1 MIFTPTT
8 LPQVFLVDLEKH
20 PDERGF
26 FGRVFCERE
35 FARAGLPSRMVQAS
49 FSWNRK
55 RGTLRGLHF
64 QWPPSREAKLVR
76 CIRGSL
82 IDVLLD
88 LRPRSATRLQHLA
101 VRLDAEE
108 RRAVCIPPGVAHG
121 FQTLEDDTEILYQM
135 SDYYAPELSDGVRWN
150 DPAFAI
156 EWPVSPVIIN
166 DRDAGYLDYDAER
179 FRHRFAAAAD
189 TATGVAD

>member
-26 FGRVFCERE
+26 FGRLFCERE
-35 FARAGLPSRMVQAS
+35 FARAGLPSRMV
-49 FSWNRK
+49 
-55 RGTLRGLHF
+55 
-64 QWPPSREAKLVR
+64 PPSREAKLVR